1 MLVED
6 AVGALL
12 ILFPQS
18 QLLDLSRITEL
29 TGRKL
34 TAVPHERLAR
44 MLTKH
49 NLRVLPGLPA
59 LTSSPCL
66 YDERLLQ
73 EPTLLVGSGEPGVL
87 LEISSDDFKGML
99 SKASAA
105 HFGQPVA
112 TIRPNLDRPDDDP
125 AEITQAMHAFTARR
139 IQQRLEAT
147 LRFRRWPA
155 LRKKS
160 SNCGST
166 PMRPS
171 MTSPASSKPIQR
183 WPLRSSAGPLRRITR
198 RLARFVRSKTQSSA
212 YWASIW

>member
-1 MLVED
+1 MTEVAHVNDSHHAPPVIRQLLEKLAISYNEVMDDKSLPPARKVQAVLVED

-29 TGRKL
+29 TGRQL

-49 NLRVLPGLPA
+49 NLQVLPGLPA

-66 YDERLLQ
+66 YDDRLLQ
-73 EPTLLVGSGEPGVL
+73 EPTLLVGSGETGLL

-105 HFGQPVA
+105 HFGQSVA
-112 TIRPNLDRPDDDP
+112 AIHPNLDRPDDDP
-125 AEITQAMHAFTARR
+125 A
-139 IQQRLEAT
+139 
-147 LRFRRWPA
+147 
-155 LRKKS
+155 
-160 SNCGST
+160 
-166 PMRPS
+166 
-171 MTSPASSKPIQR
+171 
-183 WPLRSSAGPLRRITR
+183 
-198 RLARFVRSKTQSSA
+198 
-212 YWASIW
+212 